1 MMPGPRVA
9 QTKSGIF
16 FFFIFFLPL
25 RLLLLSLLSVF
36 SSSSSVVTLVP
47 RSMSSFS
54 PSPSPSSQSGR
65 LSNAFSTSS
74 AKVELWPS
82 TVTIGLMPLK
92 ARLSDEMR
100 SLNSSAV
107 FPFAD
112 FDSTATA
119 VSSHDVSIAR
129 VVRER
134 FFILHGVPPVAAVRV
149 RMELRMCQMSDWRV
163 MRERHRGENIRS
175 CSVT

>member
-1 MMPGPRVA
+1 MPGPRVA

-16 FFFIFFLPL
+16 FIFFLPL
-25 RLLLLSLLSVF
+25 RLLLLHLLSVF
-36 SSSSSVVTLVP
+36 SSPSVVVTLVP
-47 RSMSSFS
+47 RSMPSFSS
-54 PSPSPSSQSGR
+54 PSPSPPSSSGR
-65 LSNAFSTSS
+65 LSNALSTSS
-74 AKVELWPS
+74 ARVELWPS

-107 FPFAD
+107 FPSAD
-112 FDSTATA
+112 LDSTATA

-134 FFILHGVPPVAAVRV
+134 FFILHGVSPVAAVRV
-149 RMELRMCQMSDWRV
+149 RMELRMCQMSDWQV

-175 CSVT
+175 CFFT